1 MGLDMFLNGEKHI
14 CSDDEVEIIVK
25 PDILNGYRIKR
36 IVIELLYWRK
46 SNQVH
51 MWFVKNIQKGKDDC
65 KRYYVKEKQLKE
77 LYDTVCAVLLDR
89 TKAKT
94 LLPTQGGFFFG
105 GTDYN
110 EYYFQDLEETKTG
123 LEKIFN
129 SGILKD
135 FLMYYW
141 SSW

>member
-25 PDILNGYRIKR
+25 PDILNGYRVKR

-46 SNQVH
+46 SNQIH
-51 MWFVKNIQKGKDDC
+51 QWFVKNIQKGKDDC
-65 KRYYVKEKQLKE
+65 KEYYVEKEQLQK
-77 LYDTVCAVLLDR
+77 LYETICSVLLNH

-94 LLPTQGGFFFG
+94 LLPSQDGFFFG
-105 GTDYN
+105 GPEYD

-123 LEKIFN
+123 LEKLFN
-129 SGILKD
+129 SDILKN
-135 FLMYYW
+135 FSVYYH